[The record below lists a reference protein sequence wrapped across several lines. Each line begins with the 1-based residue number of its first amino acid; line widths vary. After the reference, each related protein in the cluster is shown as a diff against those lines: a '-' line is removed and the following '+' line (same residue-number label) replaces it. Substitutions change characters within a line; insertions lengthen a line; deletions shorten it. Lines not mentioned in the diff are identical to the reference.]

1 MAGCGSTA
9 SNAGKG
15 PSASGT
21 PTPSP
26 TRPPST
32 EAVEILRETVPEIDE
47 NNHVGAKGTWLAGA
61 TYASEIPFGVAGYES
76 ATGRKLWTVPLSG
89 EI

>member
-1 MAGCGSTA
+1 M
-9 SNAGKG
+9 
-15 PSASGT
+15 
-21 PTPSP
+21 
-26 TRPPST
+26 
-32 EAVEILRETVPEIDE
+32 RETVPEIDE